1 MGTYVITGSASGMGA
16 AAAARLRSAG
26 HRVIGVDLRDADVV
40 ADLGGAEGRAHAVRE
55 ILALSGGT
63 LDGVAAVAGVG
74 PSVRSAAVVVS
85 INYFGPVALLDA
97 LRPALERSGA
107 GRAVVISSNSASTV
121 PVIDDELVELLL
133 AGDEEAARKRAAAAQ
148 NALPAATLESAPSI
162 VAYATS
168 KLALARWVRRTAVT
182 PQWARR
188 GILLNAI
195 APGAVLTPL
204 MTGSTGVSEAP
215 DADDFPTPMP
225 LGVFGEAAD
234 IAFWIEQFLRPEAR
248 FTTGSILYVDGGTD
262 AAMRADAQPSALR
275 M

>member
-16 AAAARLRSAG
+16 AAATRMRAAG

-74 PSVRSAAVVVS
+74 PSVRSAAAVVS

-133 AGDEEAARKRAAAAQ
+133 ASDEEAARERAAAAQ
-148 NALPAATLESAPSI
+148 SALPAATLDSAPSI

-188 GILLNAI
+188 GILLNSI

-204 MTGSTGVSEAP
+204 MTGSTGVGEAP
-215 DADDFPTPMP
+215 DADGFPTPMP

-262 AAMRADAQPSALR
+262 AAMRTDAQPSAMR
-275 M
+275 R